1 MTFIKSLKTYFRESD
16 EEDVNLDEQNK
27 KKRQKKID
35 ELTEFSKKLELESS
49 AMGADLS
56 KLTERY
62 KSMKL
67 DIEQLANKL
76 DELKKIE

>member
-1 MTFIKSLKTYFRESD
+1 
-16 EEDVNLDEQNK
+16 
-27 KKRQKKID
+27 
-35 ELTEFSKKLELESS
+35 
-49 AMGADLS
+49 MGADLS

-62 KSMKL
+62 KSIKL